1 MKTIKGN
8 RSAYKTK
15 QAKTVSANL
24 NSTETLLFVQSGLK
38 KQDLQCK
45 TELTL
50 ENSWS
55 RCEQVGLI

>member
-15 QAKTVSANL
+15 QEKTVSANL

-50 ENSWS
+50 ENS
-55 RCEQVGLI
+55 